1 MPGKNP
7 TVSVIIPT
15 YNRAHLISRAIKSV
29 LNQTYQDF
37 EVIVVDDGSTDNTE
51 EVIKEF
57 QKKDERIKYV
67 RHEKNKGG
75 SAARNTGIKAARGA
89 YIAFLDSDDEWLPEK
104 LKKQMKF
111 FKNASPEGGVV
122 YTGFIY
128 KDELGGGTSKQHIPK
143 KRGWIFEDILAENC
157 VGTTS
162 TVIIKRK
169 CFEKAGLFD
178 ENLPSCQDW
187 DMWLKLAR
195 HYKFHFIP
203 QVLVKCFKQH
213 EHRIGTNPEAV
224 IAGRKAI
231 FKKFQTDIENQGRG
245 VKAKHY
251 FRLGSYLCHFGRMN
265 EGRQNLLQALL
276 MCPWNPKYFIYFF
289 ASILGKRTYLKLAQI
304 KGILDTITMGKI
316 SQKLYL

>member
-1 MPGKNP
+1 MPEKNP

-15 YNRAHLISRAIKSV
+15 YNRAHLVGRAIQSV

-51 EVIKEF
+51 EIIKEF
-57 QKKDERIKYV
+57 QKKDERIKYIK
-67 RHEKNKGG
+67 HEKNKGG

-111 FKNASPEGGVV
+111 FKNASPEIGVV

-143 KRGWIFEDILAENC
+143 KRGWIFEDILAGNC

-162 TVIIKRK
+162 TVIVKRK

-187 DMWLKLAR
+187 DMWIRLAKECQFDFIEDVLVKYYTHKTRISTDLEATIKGRAIILNKFYTEFVSRRKTYSQYRFTMGNLYCHARNIKKGQEEFLKAIRLYPFDLKYFVYLSSALFTPDIYMKLAR
-195 HYKFHFIP
+195 IKRRYLTFI
-203 QVLVKCFKQH
+203 
-213 EHRIGTNPEAV
+213 
-224 IAGRKAI
+224 
-231 FKKFQTDIENQGRG
+231 
-245 VKAKHY
+245 
-251 FRLGSYLCHFGRMN
+251 
-265 EGRQNLLQALL
+265 
-276 MCPWNPKYFIYFF
+276 
-289 ASILGKRTYLKLAQI
+289 
-304 KGILDTITMGKI
+304 
-316 SQKLYL
+316 